1 MGLELKKWSD
11 LYIRNVDGIFNK
23 KELIKHTVEVNIYY
37 QGYKERTEI
46 DVIREQKWNVILGM
60 LWLAYHNPEIN
71 QRIREVKMTRCP
83 EKCRK
88 QQRLK
93 QGKLGWQKQKEEEKK
108 EEAEKKQEQRKERK
122 GKKPKKERIMK
133 VKMVAEEWKI

>member
-1 MGLELKKWSD
+1 
-11 LYIRNVDGIFNK
+11 
-23 KELIKHTVEVNIYY
+23 
-37 QGYKERTEI
+37 
-46 DVIREQKWNVILGM
+46 M